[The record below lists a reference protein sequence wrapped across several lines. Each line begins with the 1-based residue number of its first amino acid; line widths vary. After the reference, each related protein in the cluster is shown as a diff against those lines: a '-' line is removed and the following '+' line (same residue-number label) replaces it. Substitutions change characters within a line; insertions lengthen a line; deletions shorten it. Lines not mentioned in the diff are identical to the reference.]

1 MKAAKRSWIP
11 LVALLIGFPLLAQ
24 QPADPALAAL
34 KQGDEYFDQAIKLF
48 EARSYPQGNDAKV
61 KGIEAYKRAIALNPR
76 LFEAHRRLGDLYRR
90 NTQDRA
96 NFERAAEAYK
106 KALEIK
112 ADAETASR
120 LGITYNA
127 LGRAADAIPAF
138 EQAARMEPGAGV
150 YQYNL
155 GFTYA
160 ELANFPAARKVQAL
174 LQKMDTAYAR
184 QLQDKIGKLSGEASL
199 LGRPSKYTNPKIEL
213 VSVPAGSFEMGGNTG
228 EGGAVIT
235 PGRKVTIR
243 NGFHMGKYP
252 VTQAQWQ
259 AVMGD
264 IPSFF
269 KTCGG
274 SCPVE
279 QVTWHDAQAFVT
291 RLNLLNDG
299 FRYRLPSEAEWE
311 YAYRGGT
318 SSGSYAVG
326 DIGWNSTNSGS
337 KTHPVGEKPAN
348 PFGLYD
354 MGGHV
359 KEWCQDW
366 YVTPPTGTD
375 ASPVAAGSEPFS
387 RVLRGTTFYAMPGWG
402 AVVRSKGRVD
412 EVSRNHGFRV
422 VAEKRG

>member
-11 LVALLIGFPLLAQ
+11 LVALFIGVPLLAQ
-24 QPADPALAAL
+24 QPANPALAAL
-34 KQGDEYFDQAIKLF
+34 KQGDEYFDQAVKLF
-48 EARSYPQGNDAKV
+48 EARSYSQGNEAKA
-61 KGIEAYKRAIALNPR
+61 KGIEAYKRAIELNPR
-76 LFEAHRRLGDLYRR
+76 LFEAHRRLGDLYRK
-90 NTQDRA
+90 NTQDRT
-96 NFERAAEAYK
+96 NFERAADAYK
-106 KALEIK
+106 AALEIK

-120 LGITYNA
+120 LGISYNA

-174 LQKMDTAYAR
+174 LQKMDTAFAR
-184 QLQDKIGKLSGEASL
+184 QLQEKIGKLTGESSL
-199 LGRPSKYTNPKIEL
+199 LGRPAKYSNPKLEL
-213 VSVPAGSFEMGGNTG
+213 VSVPAGSFEMGVNAN
-228 EGGAVIT
+228 GGTVIV
-235 PGRKVTIR
+235 PGRKVTIKSS
-243 NGFHMGKYP
+243 FHMGKYP

-264 IPSFF
+264 NPSFF

-318 SSGSYAVG
+318 ASASYASG

-366 YVTPPTGTD
+366 YISPTTVTD
-375 ASPVAAGSEPFS
+375 ANPVASGSEPFS
-387 RVLRGTTFYAMPGWG
+387 RVLRGTTFYAMPGSG
-402 AVVRSKGRVD
+402 GVVRSKGRVD

>member
-11 LVALLIGFPLLAQ
+11 LAALLIGFPLLAQ

-34 KQGDEYFDQAIKLF
+34 KQADAYFDQAIKLF
-48 EARSYPQGNDAKV
+48 EARSYPQGNDAKA
-61 KGIEAYKRAIALNPR
+61 KGIEAYKKAIDLNPR

-90 NTQDRA
+90 NTTDRT
-96 NFERAAEAYK
+96 NFERAVEAYK

-112 ADAETASR
+112 PDAETASR
-120 LGITYNA
+120 LGISYTA

-138 EQAARMEPGAGV
+138 EQAARLEPGAGV

-155 GFTYA
+155 GFAYA

-174 LQKMDTAYAR
+174 LQTKDTAFAR

-199 LGRPSKYTNPKIEL
+199 VGRPARYSNPKIEL
-213 VSVPAGSFEMGGNTG
+213 VSVPAGSFEMGGQTG
-228 EGGAVIT
+228 DGGKVIV
-235 PGRKVTIR
+235 PGRKVSIR
-243 NGFHMGKYP
+243 SGFYMGKYP
-252 VTQAQWQ
+252 VTQDQWQ

-264 IPSFF
+264 NPSFF

-291 RLNLLNDG
+291 RLNLVNDG

-318 SSGSYAVG
+318 TTPSYASG

-366 YVTPPTGTD
+366 YVSPTTVTD
-375 ASPVAAGSEPFS
+375 ASPVAAGSEPFA
-387 RVLRGTTFYAMPGWG
+387 RVLRGTTFYAMPAWG
-402 AVVRSKGRVD
+402 ATVRSKARVD